1 MERDYSL
8 TRKET
13 DMMNEQHQLSI
24 DELDAV
30 TGGGIVEY
38 IVETVHALGQGTE
51 NSGVPP
57 ANPHPPV
64 PPPGTLL

>member
-1 MERDYSL
+1 MNNERLNNDIREL
-8 TRKET
+8 T
-13 DMMNEQHQLSI
+13 I

-30 TGGGIVEY
+30 TGTGVLEY

-64 PPPGTLL
+64 PPKGTWL